1 MITAGVL
8 FLFLS
13 NPPDSA
19 VNLESTSWSRH
30 YRGLDRR
37 PIKRDPYLESD
48 SVLFCLVNMT
58 VPPLSRSWSKAH
70 KRDPHLE
77 SDPQLFY
84 LVNIPIP
91 PLSRSWSKAYKS
103 NSLFRESEVIERERE
118 INGTSIFPWALLA
131 MSPSAELLRTRD
143 RLCCRTLY
151 AFPLAIFHKLAS
163 QFASHVGGK
172 FSALASD
179 FLYCIF
185 FSLFPLPLFLIFGCF
200 LFYFTPCF
208 VSVFFS
214 FLYGRKS

>member
-48 SVLFCLVNMT
+48 SVLFCLVKWWSRHDRG
-58 VPPLSRSWSKAH
+58 PDRRPL

-84 LVNIPIP
+84 LVNIPVP

-103 NSLFRESEVIERERE
+103 NSLFRESEVIEREGNQRHLD
-118 INGTSIFPWALLA
+118 FPWALLA

-172 FSALASD
+172 FSALASH

-185 FSLFPLPLFLIFGCF
+185 FSLFPLPLFLILGCF

-214 FLYGRKS
+214 FLDGRRS